1 MDNETVDAL
10 FKMFTKG
17 MQVERARHQMTLGS
31 LIKRLSGMRQDID
44 LKVYVDLHSYR
55 GYYEDLSIGETCSS
69 PVSSVSE
76 LLTACKEA
84 VGKSFEGCK
93 GGEFVMGHDT
103 PLWVAEYGKTG
114 KRLIAVN
121 DDGSLVTKEDE

>member
-31 LIKRLSGMRQDID
+31 LIKRLSMMPPEAN
-44 LKVYVDLHSYR
+44 LKVYVNLHSYR
-55 GYYEDLSIGETCSS
+55 GYYEDLSIGEEDSG
-69 PVSSVSE
+69 PVSTVSE

-84 VGKSFEGCK
+84 VGKEFTGYK

-103 PLWVAEYGKTG
+103 PLWVAGYGKTG